1 MCEILKKLDP
11 EVTEIRQ
18 LNTIMTKLQKGQKY
32 LGASAK
38 IMENLIH
45 DLLDY
50 SQIKAG
56 KFRKNLK
63 YFDIKETVKETFG
76 ILMTKADAK
85 NITLVHIFGVLS
97 QRIYHDEQRIT
108 QILLNL

>member
-1 MCEILKKLDP
+1 ME
-11 EVTEIRQ
+11 
-18 LNTIMTKLQKGQKY
+18 KLQKGQKY

-38 IMENLIH
+38 IMENLIQ

-76 ILMTKADAK
+76 ILKTKADAK
-85 NITLVHIFGVLS
+85 NIRLEHMFENLS
-97 QRIYHDEQRIT
+97 ARIYHDEQRIT
-108 QILLNL
+108 